1 MNCLTATRDL
11 HSDQRGQTA
20 IEWVLLLVFFALPMI
35 YVFKVLLAVI
45 GEHYR
50 LVTFMSTLP
59 LP

>member
-1 MNCLTATRDL
+1 MNCSTIRRL
-11 HSDQRGQTA
+11 HRDQRGQTT
-20 IEWVLLLVFFALPMI
+20 IEWVLLLAFFVLPMI
-35 YVFKVLLAVI
+35 YVFQVLLAVI